1 MATIKPALKPGQTNQ
16 HGEAVIYLRL
26 THRRRSRFI
35 HLGVRVNP
43 RHWNDRKGRVRK
55 AHPNADALNTL
66 IDQRLVET
74 EQAVIEL
81 AALQA
86 SFTVDDLH
94 SALSA
99 PEEAE
104 AETDFFVFADHLID
118 DLERRGQVY
127 TYKRYKSICKKL
139 RAYIGELLPF
149 ETITPKLLREY
160 ETHLI
165 EHYGNSANTVRTN
178 FNALRSIF
186 YKAIREGHAEQSA
199 NPFFQF
205 TPIKQTR
212 PGRGKLTLE
221 ELRAIEAL
229 PLKEGSLIWHVRN
242 YFLFSFY
249 CAGIRF
255 GDLAKMTW
263 EEITP
268 EGADV
273 RLAYRMSKTG
283 TRKVIKLLP
292 QARAILDRYPKR
304 PSSPYLFP
312 ILERYDTSTPKKLVS
327 AVSAQNALIN
337 KYLKKI
343 AVQAGIETKLSFH
356 IARHSFADI
365 ARQKGWDV
373 YTISKALGH
382 ANIKVTESYLK
393 GFDEAGLD
401 EKMDELFGS

>member
-16 HGEAVIYLRL
+16 HGEAAIYLRL

-55 AHPNADALNTL
+55 SHPNADALNAL
-66 IDQRLVET
+66 IEQRALEA
-74 EQAVIEL
+74 EQATIEL
-81 AALQA
+81 AASQP
-86 SFTVDDLH
+86 SFTVDDLRT
-94 SALSA
+94 ALDA
-99 PEEAE
+99 PEETE
-104 AETDFFVFADHLID
+104 AGTGFFAFADGLID

-139 RAYIGELLPF
+139 RAFTGEPLPF
-149 ETITPKLLREY
+149 EAVTPKLLREY

-165 EHYGNSANTVRTN
+165 EHHGNSANTVVTN
-178 FNALRSIF
+178 FNAIRSIF

-205 TPIKQTR
+205 SPIKQTR
-212 PGRGKLTLE
+212 PNRGKLSLD
-221 ELRAIEAL
+221 ELKAVEAL

-249 CAGIRF
+249 SAGIRF

-263 EEITP
+263 AEIATD
-268 EGADV
+268 GADV
-273 RLAYRMSKTG
+273 RLAYRMSKTS
-283 TRKVIKLLP
+283 TRKAIKLLP
-292 QARAILDRYPKR
+292 QARAILDRYPRR
-304 PSSPYLFP
+304 PNSPYLFP
-312 ILERYDTSTPKKLVS
+312 ILDRYDTAAPKKMVS
-327 AVSAQNALIN
+327 AISAQNALVN

-343 AVQAGIETKLSFH
+343 AEKAGIETKLSFH

-365 ARQKGWDV
+365 ARQRGWDV
-373 YTISKALGH
+373 YAISKALGH
-382 ANIKVTESYLK
+382 ANLKVTESYLK

-401 EKMDELFGS
+401 EKMDNLFK